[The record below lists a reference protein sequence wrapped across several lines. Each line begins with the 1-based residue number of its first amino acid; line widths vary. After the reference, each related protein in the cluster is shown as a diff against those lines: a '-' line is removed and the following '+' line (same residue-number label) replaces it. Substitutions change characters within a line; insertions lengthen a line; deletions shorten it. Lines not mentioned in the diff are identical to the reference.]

1 MGFISILLNILTS
14 GLPACLV
21 ALGIFISYR
30 LLDMADL
37 TCEGSILLGG
47 AGTLSLIVCGLNPFL
62 ATLIGALFGLCAG
75 LVTGVL
81 ITKLNIPPLLA
92 GIITLTACTSIGYLI
107 IGWSEEGKVFHN
119 LVSIGDEKTIFD
131 YLHLFKNKWAPLNEI
146 IVSSIIV
153 IVVIIILYYFFG
165 TEIGMAI
172 RATGMNAQ
180 MARAQGVNTTFVT
193 ILGIAISNFVIALG
207 GSLFAQ
213 DLLSMEIRSSS
224 GFLVIGLASI
234 LLGETI
240 FGKKTFKR
248 WIISVALGAIIY
260 YVIITLAIELGL
272 PTQLKNLLYAILIT
286 VVLCMPLIKTIT
298 KKKKEVTKC

>member
-1 MGFISILLNILTS
+1 MEFISILLNILTS

-47 AGTLSLIVCGLNPFL
+47 AGTLSLIVYGLNPFL

-119 LVSIGDEKTIFD
+119 LVSIDGEKTIFD
-131 YLHLFKNKWAPLNEI
+131 YLHLFENKWAPLNEI

-240 FGKKTFKR
+240 FGRKTFKR

-260 YVIITLAIELGL
+260 YVIITFAIELGL